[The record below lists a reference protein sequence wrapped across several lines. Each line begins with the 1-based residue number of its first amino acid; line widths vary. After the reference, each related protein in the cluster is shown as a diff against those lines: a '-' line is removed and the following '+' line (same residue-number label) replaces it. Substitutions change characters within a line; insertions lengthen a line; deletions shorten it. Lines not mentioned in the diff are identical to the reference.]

1 MCFLEDCCYVVATNC
16 NQLIILKAEPGF
28 KVPLC
33 LDNLKFRN
41 RNQTGDCVNFGERLK
56 MVRGNLTRDEFSVKI
71 HVHKNTIGRWER
83 GEQTPN
89 VDDLN
94 QVLQAYPDINPAW
107 LLTGEGE
114 MKREKWPVRVSR
126 EEKDSLGRISVITY
140 EIDKFFKNRLT
151 KELRD
156 RPIKWLANESKV
168 DQKKIEALI
177 RGEETPSFDDII
189 ALADVLKVNPR
200 WLAENSPFLNERKSY
215 EDGTGDNILD
225 EQLMNDAICRVEE
238 ACRELNYQLIPLKKA
253 ELILFIYNW
262 YLIQTP
268 PGTKIDKATAMRF
281 IKMQA

>member
-1 MCFLEDCCYVVATNC
+1 MAIDERIK
-16 NQLIILKAEPGF
+16 LIRGSKSQDAFSQEVG
-28 KVPLC
+28 VS
-33 LDNLKFRN
+33 
-41 RNQTGDCVNFGERLK
+41 K
-56 MVRGNLTRDEFSVKI
+56 M
-71 HVHKNTIGRWER
+71 TIGRWER
-83 GEQTPN
+83 GERTPDA
-89 VDDLN
+89 DDLN
-94 QVLQAYPDINPAW
+94 RILMAYPDINPAW

-114 MKREKWPVRVSR
+114 MKLEKWPVKVSK
-126 EEKDSLGRISVITY
+126 EEKDSLGRTSIVIY
-140 EIDKFFKNRLT
+140 EVDKFFKNRLK

-156 RPIKWLANESKV
+156 RPVKWLANESKV
-168 DQKKIEALI
+168 DHKKIESLI
-177 RGEETPSFDDII
+177 NGEEAPDYDEIV
-189 ALADVLKVNPR
+189 ALADALKVNPR